1 MARFDP
7 AERRV
12 TFKVVYCGPAASGK
26 TTNLEMMAAKTKDEK
41 RGRLVAIASETD
53 STLYFDHLPVDLG
66 DVGGMR
72 VSIDLYTAPGHVFY
86 EAPRRLVLE
95 GADGIIF
102 VASSALAM
110 KAENK
115 RATEAVEKTLREL
128 GHEIGDTC
136 IVFQWN
142 KRDVAE
148 PIPVSEM
155 NSELNRWNAP
165 AVEAVAVRGE
175 GVSETFSAMVTLLVR
190 KLEGMQL
197 GG

>member
-7 AERRV
+7 ARKEV

-26 TTNLEMMAAKTKDEK
+26 TTNIEMMAAKAKDDK
-41 RGRLVAIASETD
+41 RGRLVAISSEKD

-66 DVGGMR
+66 DVGGVH
-72 VSIDLYTAPGHVFY
+72 VSIDLYTAPGYVFY
-86 EAPRRLVLE
+86 EAPRRLVLK

-110 KAENK
+110 KLENE
-115 RATEAVEKTLREL
+115 RALEAVERTLREL

-142 KRDVAE
+142 KRDVKKPMPAAE
-148 PIPVSEM
+148 M
-155 NSELNRWNAP
+155 DADLNTWGAP

-175 GVSETFSAMVTLLVR
+175 GVPETFSAMVTLLVK

-197 GG
+197 AG

>member
-7 AERRV
+7 SEKRV

-26 TTNLEMMAAKTKDEK
+26 TTNIEMMAAKAKDEK

-66 DVGGMR
+66 DIVGVR

-86 EAPRRLVLE
+86 EAPRKLVLE
-95 GADGIIF
+95 GADGIVF
-102 VASSALAM
+102 VASSAAAM
-110 KAENK
+110 KAENR
-115 RATEAVEKTLREL
+115 RALEVVEKTLREL
-128 GHEIGDTC
+128 GHDIGDTC

-142 KRDVAE
+142 KRDAAE
-148 PIPVSEM
+148 PMPPPEM
-155 NSELNRWNAP
+155 NAELNRWGAP
-165 AVEAVAVRGE
+165 AIEAVAVRGE
-175 GVSETFSAMVTLLVR
+175 GVSETFSAMVTLLVK
-190 KLEGMQL
+190 KLEGMQI